1 MRMGFLPRIGRGRG
15 TSALPSD
22 FSLAWAMKAAARGKF
37 CKYYSGHHKAFLID
51 DDYDDSSSLKRRS
64 KAV

>member
-1 MRMGFLPRIGRGRG
+1 
-15 TSALPSD
+15 
-22 FSLAWAMKAAARGKF
+22 MKAAARGKF